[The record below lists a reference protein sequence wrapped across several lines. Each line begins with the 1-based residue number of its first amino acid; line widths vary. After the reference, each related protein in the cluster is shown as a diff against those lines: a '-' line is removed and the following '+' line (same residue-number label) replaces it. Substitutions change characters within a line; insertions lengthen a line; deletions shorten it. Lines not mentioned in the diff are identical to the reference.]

1 MATSHEAFLQHI
13 NDARYHAQPEGHYE
27 SFFLRANH
35 PSRPLAFWIRYTLF
49 SPAMRPEEAAGE
61 LWAIYFNGE
70 TMGHVVVKRVVT
82 LNDCLFNS
90 SAFEV
95 RIADALLCPG
105 LAQGSLS
112 LNGATITWNLT
123 YQPGDEDPLLFLP
136 LHLYTTGL
144 PAAKSVVGAPLATF
158 QGTLVVNGETI
169 QVNQWVGSQNHN
181 WGSKHTDQYAWGQ
194 VAGFD
199 THPGSVLEVAT
210 ARLKVGP
217 IWSPPLTL
225 LVLRHEGKEWA
236 LNSIA
241 QSLRASGSF
250 TVGQWSF
257 HTQSRDVSITGS
269 ISAPGEAFVGLRYS
283 NPPGGTK
290 DCLNTK
296 LASCQVQ
303 IAERGTNR
311 PETLST
317 RHRAAFEILT
327 DARRHPIT
335 IRV

>member
-1 MATSHEAFLQHI
+1 MPTSREAFLQHI
-13 NDARYHAQPEGHYE
+13 NYARYRAQPEGHYE
-27 SFFLRANH
+27 SYFLRANH

-49 SPAMRPEEAAGE
+49 SPAMRPEEAVGE

-70 TMGHVVVKRVVT
+70 TTGHIVVKQVVA
-82 LNDCLFNS
+82 LHDCLFDS

-95 RIADALLCPG
+95 RISDALLGPG
-105 LAQGSLS
+105 LAKGSLG
-112 LNGATITWNLT
+112 LNEATITWNLT
-123 YQPGDEDPLLFLP
+123 YQSGDEDPLLFLP
-136 LHLYTTGL
+136 FHLYETRL

-158 QGTLVVNGETI
+158 QGSLVVNGETVE
-169 QVNQWVGSQNHN
+169 VNQWVGSQNHN
-181 WGSKHTDQYAWGQ
+181 WGSKHTDEYAWGQ

-210 ARLKVGP
+210 ARLKLGP

-225 LVLRHEGKEWA
+225 LVLRHAGKEWA

-241 QSLRASGSF
+241 QSWRASGSF
-250 TVGQWSF
+250 TVGRWSF

-269 ISAPGEAFVGLRYS
+269 ISAPEEAFVGLRYS

-303 IAERGTNR
+303 ITERGTNR
-311 PETLST
+311 QETLWT
-317 RHRAAFEILT
+317 HHRAAFEILT
-327 DARRHPIT
+327 NTRRHPIT
-335 IRV
+335 IRA

>member
-1 MATSHEAFLQHI
+1 MTTSREAFLQHV
-13 NDARYHAQPEGHYE
+13 NDARYHSQSEGHYE

-49 SPAMRPEEAAGE
+49 SPAKHPEEAVGE

-70 TMGHVVVKRVVT
+70 TMEHVVVKKAVA
-82 LNDCLFNS
+82 LNDCLFSS

-105 LAQGSLS
+105 LAKGSLS
-112 LNGATITWNLT
+112 LSGATITWNLT
-123 YQPGDEDPLLFLP
+123 YQPGDEDPLLLLP
-136 LHLYTTGL
+136 LDLYTTRL

-158 QGTLVVNGETI
+158 QGTLVVNDETI
-169 QVNQWVGSQNHN
+169 ELSQWVGSQNHN
-181 WGSKHTDQYAWGQ
+181 WGSRHTDQYAWGQ

-199 THPGSVLEVAT
+199 THPDSVLEVAT
-210 ARLKVGP
+210 ARLKLGP

-225 LVLRHEGKEWA
+225 LVLRHNGKEWA

-241 QSLRASGSF
+241 QSFRASGSF
-250 TVGQWSF
+250 TIGRWSF
-257 HTQSRDVSITGS
+257 HTQNRDVSIKGS
-269 ISAPGEAFVGLRYS
+269 ISAPEEAFVGLRYS
-283 NPPGGTK
+283 NPPGGAK

-296 LASCQVQ
+296 LASCQIEVM
-303 IAERGTNR
+303 ERGTNR
-311 PETLST
+311 QENLST

-327 DARRHPIT
+327 SARGHPIT
-335 IRV
+335 IRA